1 VRKVSAPL
9 LFLGGLLIIA
19 AVAAATFGVVQVLGL
34 DEDDVAA
41 DDPAISGE
49 GGDPS
54 EPPLAPNQVEVTGV
68 ATGITVEGA
77 TLGQIESPLVVTAP
91 QGAGGGTLTDVEVDG
106 ELTDIAWD
114 AGRPFDLQGAGGI
127 EPQSLNLFA
136 APTAITV
143 GFPDGVVNT
152 FVPGSYGLE
161 TPVAIGRGGLGR
173 PQQSVAFEATV
184 ESTLVFQGGATTSI
198 LPRELTLEA
207 SGRVLLEGTFRVR
220 RSDGTVAEVAGV
232 ELPAGEYR
240 LTATPRPDATGYD
253 VEALLQGQVNVI

>member
-1 VRKVSAPL
+1 M
-9 LFLGGLLIIA
+9 LFLVGLLVIA
-19 AVAAATFGVVQVLGL
+19 TVAAATFGVVQALGL
-34 DEDDVAA
+34 DEEDIAA
-41 DDPAISGE
+41 DDPAIGGE

-54 EPPLAPNQVEVTGV
+54 ETPLAPNQVEVTGI
-68 ATGITVEGA
+68 ATGVTVEGA
-77 TLGQIESPLVVTAP
+77 TIDRIESPLVVTAP

-114 AGRPFDLQGAGGI
+114 AGRPFDLQGTGGV

-143 GFPDGVVNT
+143 GFPDDIVST
-152 FVPGSYGLE
+152 FIPGSYALE

-184 ESTLVFQGGATTSI
+184 ESTLVFRGGATTSI

-207 SGRVLLEGTFRVR
+207 SGRVLLQGTFRVR

-232 ELPAGEYR
+232 ELPEGEYR
-240 LTATPRPDATGYD
+240 ITATPRPDATGYD
-253 VEALLQGQVNVI
+253 IEALLQGQVNVV

>member
-1 VRKVSAPL
+1 MRKVSAPV
-9 LFLGGLLIIA
+9 LFLAGLLVIA
-19 AVAAATFGVVQVLGL
+19 AVAAATFGVVQALGL
-34 DEDDVAA
+34 DDDDVAV
-41 DDPAISGE
+41 DDPSIGG

-54 EPPLAPNQVEVTGV
+54 ETALAPNQVEVTGI

-77 TLGQIESPLVVTAP
+77 TLDLVETPLVVTAP
-91 QGAGGGTLTDVEVDG
+91 EGTGSGTLTDVEVDG
-106 ELTDIAWD
+106 QLTDIAWD
-114 AGRPFDLQGAGGI
+114 AGRPFDLQGAGGL
-127 EPQSLNLFA
+127 EPQALNLFA

-143 GFPDGVVNT
+143 GFPDDVVNL

-184 ESTLVFQGGATTSI
+184 ESTLVFRGGATTSI
-198 LPRELTLEA
+198 LPRELTLESA
-207 SGRVLLEGTFRVR
+207 GRVLLEGTFRVR
-220 RSDGTVAEVAGV
+220 RPDGTEAEVAGV

-240 LTATPRPDATGYD
+240 ITATPRPDASGYD